1 MFYVVHAQIDVTLAP
16 TATPTSKRPQRCW
29 FSNTD
34 GVRRG
39 ARRRSTVA
47 MATALSCRQPPV
59 DSGRTRA
66 TPGGKTRE
74 VIRALVGAQ
83 GPSPEGRIPFLDAA
97 KSVLASTLRTSRAMD
112 DQFIGA
118 EHIVLGV
125 TFARNDLAVQVL
137 TAMDVDIPAL
147 HHIGSAPARRRR
159 RYRPTSRRRRC
170 VDVSNET
177 PRSAI
182 PPGLRQRSAAL
193 VATTGCMAPV
203 VQARPLRRSISAFE
217 RLSATAT

>member
-1 MFYVVHAQIDVTLAP
+1 MVYGAAP
-16 TATPTSKRPQRCW
+16 DGGPQWPWRPPCPVGSRL
-29 FSNTD
+29 STV
-34 GVRRG
+34 GALGPHLV
-39 ARRRSTVA
+39 ARRVRS
-47 MATALSCRQPPV
+47 
-59 DSGRTRA
+59 SGRSSA
-66 TPGGKTRE
+66 HG
-74 VIRALVGAQ
+74 

-112 DQFIGA
+112 DQCIGA

-170 VDVSNET
+170 VDESNET

-182 PPGLRQRSAAL
+182 PPGLRRRSAAL
-193 VATTGCMAPV
+193 VATAGCTAPV
-203 VQARPLRRSISAFE
+203 VLARPLRRSISAFE